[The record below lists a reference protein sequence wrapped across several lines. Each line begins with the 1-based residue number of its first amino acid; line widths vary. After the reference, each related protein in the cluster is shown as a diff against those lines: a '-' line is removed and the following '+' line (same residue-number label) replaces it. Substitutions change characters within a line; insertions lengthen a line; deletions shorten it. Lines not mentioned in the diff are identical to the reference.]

1 MGRKINPIGF
11 RLSIRRDW
19 KSRWYAKGRD
29 FAGMVIK
36 DAQAREFVARQ
47 YPQANISHVEIERT
61 MRSVRVTVHSARPGM
76 VIGKKGEGIER
87 LRMKMRNVFAVDD
100 VAVDIKEIAQ
110 PETNAKLIAMNVA
123 SQLERRIMFRRAMR
137 RALANAMRM
146 GLEGIKVM
154 CAGRLNGIEIART
167 EWYREGRV
175 PLHTLKND
183 IDYGFA
189 EAKTSMG
196 VVGVKVWVSHGDK
209 FGKARQAKYTAISA
223 PEGEEA
229 QVVDSDD
236 AKMAADAPEAVAD
249 VADIAAAA
257 DVAVESAETDAV
269 DAAEQSAPV
278 EDAKVEDDAVAVDE
292 VADSEAA
299 DAEAVESESKDVK
312 KPKADKSVQAAQKND
327 SEKAAQPA
335 AAAKAKKTTVAK
347 SKAKDKLSEKE
358 NDAPAGKD

>member
-209 FGKARQAKYTAISA
+209 FGKARQAKYTAISS

-229 QVVDSDD
+229 QVADSDD
-236 AKMAADAPEAVAD
+236 AKMAADAPEAV
-249 VADIAAAA
+249 A

-312 KPKADKSVQAAQKND
+312 KPNADKSVQAAQKND

-358 NDAPAGKD
+358 NDAATSKD

>member
-209 FGKARQAKYTAISA
+209 FGKARQAKYTAISS

-249 VADIAAAA
+249 VAAAA

-269 DAAEQSAPV
+269 DVAEQSAPV

-312 KPKADKSVQAAQKND
+312 KTKADKSVQAAQKND
-327 SEKAAQPA
+327 SEKAVQP

-358 NDAPAGKD
+358 NDATAGKD